1 MKKRNLLVSV
11 VAGLLAAIMVLTMI
25 LGMLPTQVSA
35 ASSKE
40 IKAQIDEMKQQRKEI
55 QAEMKSVRD
64 QYAENE
70 DDIKELVNEKN
81 AIDQEIGLLNQ
92 EINLINEQLSAYALL
107 IADKQDE
114 LDAAQVRWDE
124 LNEQN
129 KERIRAMEEEGNIS
143 YWSVLFK
150 ANSFSDLL
158 DRLAMVEEI
167 AASDQRRLSALRSAA
182 TEVSQARDEL
192 ATEKAELEVAKDE
205 LDEAQTQL
213 DEKRVQSDALLKELL
228 AKADELEGLYEEWEK
243 EESDVLNEIAQ
254 KEKEYNEAKNR
265 EWAAH
270 MATATTA
277 PKPTT
282 GSSSSSG
289 SSGGSSSSGSS
300 SSSSS
305 SGGSSAPA
313 SGGSWRVPCSYRKLT
328 SAFGYRDAP
337 TSGASTYH
345 QGVDLAGPEGTP
357 IYASRGGTVTAATFG
372 SAAGYYVSI
381 NHGDGFSSIYMHMTH
396 YVVSKGATVSQG
408 QLIGYMG
415 STGVST
421 GSHLH
426 FGIAYNG
433 TYVNPANYIRF

>member
-1 MKKRNLLVSV
+1 MKKRKLLVSI
-11 VAGLLAAIMVLTMI
+11 VAGLMAAIMVLTMI
-25 LGMLPTQVSA
+25 LGLLPTRVSA

-40 IKAQIDEMKQQRKEI
+40 IKAQINQMKEERKEI
-55 QAEMKSVRD
+55 QAEMKAVKD
-64 QYAENE
+64 QYQENE
-70 DDIKELVNEKN
+70 DEIENLVNEKN
-81 AIDQEIGLLNQ
+81 TIDQEIGLLNQ

-114 LDAAQVRWDE
+114 LDEAQAHWSE
-124 LNEQN
+124 LNAQN

-150 ANSFSDLL
+150 ANSFADLL
-158 DRLAMVEEI
+158 DRLAMIEEI
-167 AASDQRRLSALRSAA
+167 AASDQRRLNALRKAA
-182 TEVSQARDEL
+182 SEVADVQDEL
-192 ATEKAELEVAKDE
+192 ESEKSELEVARVE
-205 LDEAQTQL
+205 LDEAQVLL
-213 DEKRVQSDALLKELL
+213 DEKRVKSDELLKELL
-228 AKADELEGLYEEWEK
+228 AKAEELEGLYEEWEK
-243 EESDVLNEIAQ
+243 EESDILNEIAQ
-254 KEKEYNEAKNR
+254 KEKEYTEAKNR

-282 GSSSSSG
+282 KPSGGSSG
-289 SSGGSSSSGSS
+289 SSGGSGSSGSS
-300 SSSSS
+300 S
-305 SGGSSAPA
+305 APS
-313 SGGSWRVPCSYRKLT
+313 SGGSWRVPCSYVKLT

-337 TSGASTYH
+337 TAGASTYH

-357 IYASRGGTVTAATFG
+357 IYASRGGTVTTATFG
-372 SAAGYYVSI
+372 KSAGYYVTI
-381 NHGDGFSSIYMHMTH
+381 NHGDGFSSVYMHMTH

-433 TYVNPANYIRF
+433 KYVNPANYINFH

>member
-1 MKKRNLLVSV
+1 MKKRKLLVSI
-11 VAGLLAAIMVLTMI
+11 VAGLLAVIMVLTMV
-25 LGMLPTQVSA
+25 LGLIPTQASA

-40 IKAQIDEMKQQRKEI
+40 IKAQIDEMKTQRKEI
-55 QAEMKSVRD
+55 RAEMKAVQD
-64 QYAENE
+64 QYEENE
-70 DDIKELVNEKN
+70 DEIQNLVNEKST
-81 AIDQEIGLLNQ
+81 IDQEIGLLNQ
-92 EINLINEQLSAYALL
+92 EINLINEQVAAYALL

-114 LDAAQVRWDE
+114 LDAAQARWDE

-167 AASDQRRLSALRSAA
+167 AASDQRRLNSLRDAA
-182 TEVSQARDEL
+182 TVVANARDEL
-192 ATEKAELEVAKDE
+192 NFEKAELDVTRAE
-205 LDEAQTQL
+205 LDAAQVLL
-213 DEKRVQSDALLKELL
+213 DEKRVQSEELLKELL
-228 AKADELEGLYEEWEK
+228 VKASELEGLYEQWEQ
-243 EESDVLNEIAQ
+243 EESDLLTEIAQ

-282 GSSSSSG
+282 AKPSG
-289 SSGGSSSSGSS
+289 GGSSSGG
-300 SSSSS
+300 S

-313 SGGSWRVPCSYRKLT
+313 SGGAWKMPCNYTKLT
-328 SAFGYRDAP
+328 SAFGNREAP
-337 TSGASTYH
+337 TAGASTYH

-357 IYASRGGTVTAATFG
+357 IYASRAGTVTTATHG
-372 SAAGYYVSI
+372 RAAGYYVTI
-381 NHGDGFSSIYMHMTH
+381 NHGDGFSSVYMHMTH
-396 YVVSKGATVSQG
+396 YVVSKGAKVSQG
-408 QLIGYMG
+408 QVIGYMG

-421 GSHLH
+421 GNHLH
-426 FGIAYNG
+426 FGISYNG
-433 TYVNPANYIRF
+433 QYVNPANYIAFY

>member
-1 MKKRNLLVSV
+1 MKKRKLLVSV
-11 VAGLLAAIMVLTMI
+11 VAGLMAAIMVLTMV
-25 LGMLPTQVSA
+25 LGLLPTQVSA

-40 IKAQIDEMKQQRKEI
+40 IKAQINQMKEERKEI
-55 QAEMKSVRD
+55 QAEMKAVQE
-64 QYAENE
+64 QYEENE
-70 DDIKELVNEKN
+70 DEIENLVNEKN

-114 LDAAQVRWDE
+114 LDEAQVRWSE

-150 ANSFSDLL
+150 ANSFADLL
-158 DRLAMVEEI
+158 DRLAMIEEI
-167 AASDQRRLSALRSAA
+167 AASDQRRLNALRKAA
-182 TEVSQARDEL
+182 SEVADVQDEL
-192 ATEKAELEVAKDE
+192 ESEKSELEVARVE
-205 LDEAQTQL
+205 LDEAQALL
-213 DEKRVQSDALLKELL
+213 DEKRVKSDELLKELL
-228 AKADELEGLYEEWEK
+228 AKAAELEGLYEEWEK
-243 EESDVLNEIAQ
+243 EESDILNEIAQ
-254 KEKEYNEAKNR
+254 KEKEYTEAKNK

-282 GSSSSSG
+282 KPSGG
-289 SSGGSSSSGSS
+289 SSGGGSGSSGSS
-300 SSSSS
+300 S
-305 SGGSSAPA
+305 APS
-313 SGGSWRVPCSYRKLT
+313 SGGSWRIPCSYVKLT

-337 TSGASTYH
+337 TAGASTYH
-345 QGVDLAGPEGTP
+345 QGVDLAGPQGTP
-357 IYASRGGTVTAATFG
+357 IYASRGGTVTTATFG
-372 SAAGYYVSI
+372 KSAGYYVTI
-381 NHGDGFSSIYMHMTH
+381 NHGDGFSSVYMHMTN
-396 YVVSKGATVSQG
+396 YVVSKGTTVSQG

-433 TYVNPANYIRF
+433 SYVNPANYISFY

>member
-1 MKKRNLLVSV
+1 MKKRKLLVSI
-11 VAGLLAAIMVLTMI
+11 VAGLMAAIMVLTMI
-25 LGMLPTQVSA
+25 LGLLPTRVSA

-40 IKAQIDEMKQQRKEI
+40 IKAQINQMKEERKEI
-55 QAEMKSVRD
+55 QAEMKAVKD
-64 QYAENE
+64 QYQENE
-70 DDIKELVNEKN
+70 DEIENLVNEKN
-81 AIDQEIGLLNQ
+81 TIDQEIGLLNQ

-114 LDAAQVRWDE
+114 LDEAQAHWSE
-124 LNEQN
+124 LNAQN

-150 ANSFSDLL
+150 ANSFADLL
-158 DRLAMVEEI
+158 DRLAMIEEI
-167 AASDQRRLSALRSAA
+167 AASDQRRLNALRKAA
-182 TEVSQARDEL
+182 SEVADVQDEL
-192 ATEKAELEVAKDE
+192 ESEKSELEVARVE
-205 LDEAQTQL
+205 LDEAQVLL
-213 DEKRVQSDALLKELL
+213 DEKRVKSDELLKELL
-228 AKADELEGLYEEWEK
+228 AKAEELEGLYEVWEK
-243 EESDVLNEIAQ
+243 EESDILNEIAQ
-254 KEKEYNEAKNR
+254 KEKEYTEAKNR

-282 GSSSSSG
+282 KPSGGSSG
-289 SSGGSSSSGSS
+289 SSGGSGSSGSS
-300 SSSSS
+300 S
-305 SGGSSAPA
+305 APS
-313 SGGSWRVPCSYRKLT
+313 SGGSWRVPCSYVKLT
-328 SAFGYRDAP
+328 SAFGLRDAP
-337 TSGASTYH
+337 TAGASTNH

-357 IYASRGGTVTAATFG
+357 IYASRGGTVTTATFG
-372 SAAGYYVSI
+372 KSAGYYVTI
-381 NHGDGFSSIYMHMTH
+381 NHGDGFSSVYMHMTH

-433 TYVNPANYIRF
+433 KYVNPANYINFH

>member
-1 MKKRNLLVSV
+1 MKKRKLLVSI
-11 VAGLLAAIMVLTMI
+11 VAGLLAAIMLLTMI
-25 LGMLPTQVSA
+25 LGLLPTQVSA

-40 IKAQIDEMKQQRKEI
+40 IKAQIDEMKEQRKEI
-55 QAEMKSVRD
+55 QAEMKAVKD
-64 QYAENE
+64 QYEENE
-70 DDIKELVNEKN
+70 DEIQNLVNEKN
-81 AIDQEIGLLNQ
+81 AIDHEIGLLHQ
-92 EINLINEQLSAYALL
+92 EINLINEQVSAYALL

-114 LDAAQVRWDE
+114 LDEAQARWSE

-129 KERIRAMEEEGNIS
+129 KERIRAMEEEGTVS

-167 AASDQRRLSALRSAA
+167 AASDQRRLKSLRDAA
-182 TEVSQARDEL
+182 SIVADAQNELNEEKSELDVAR
-192 ATEKAELEVAKDE
+192 AE
-205 LDEAQTQL
+205 LDEAQVL
-213 DEKRVQSDALLKELL
+213 LEEKRMQSDELLKELL
-228 AKADELEGLYEEWEK
+228 SKADELEELFAQWEQD
-243 EESDVLNEIAQ
+243 ESDILTEIAQ

-282 GSSSSSG
+282 SSGG
-289 SSGGSSSSGSS
+289 SSGGSSSGG
-300 SSSSS
+300 SS
-305 SGGSSAPA
+305 SGGSSGSSAPSS
-313 SGGSWRVPCSYRKLT
+313 SGPWKMPCNYTKLT

-337 TSGASTYH
+337 TAGASTYH

-357 IYASRGGTVTAATFG
+357 IYASRAGTVTTATFG
-372 SAAGYYVSI
+372 KSAGNYVTI
-381 NHGDGFSSIYMHMTH
+381 NHGDGFSSVYMHMTH
-396 YVVSKGATVSQG
+396 YVVSKGAKVSQG
-408 QLIGYMG
+408 QVIGYMG

-421 GSHLH
+421 GNHLH

-433 TYVNPANYIRF
+433 KYVNPANYINFY

>member
-1 MKKRNLLVSV
+1 MKNRKLLVSII
-11 VAGLLAAIMVLTMI
+11 AGIMAAVMVLSLI
-25 LGMLPTQVSA
+25 LTMLPTQASA

-40 IKAQIDEMKQQRKEI
+40 IKAQIDQMKEDRKEI
-55 QAEMKSVRD
+55 QAEMKAVRD
-64 QYAENE
+64 QYEENE
-70 DDIKELVNEKN
+70 DEIQNLVNEKN

-92 EINLINEQLSAYALL
+92 EISLINEELSAYALL

-114 LDAAQVRWDE
+114 LDEAQVRWDE

-150 ANSFSDLL
+150 ANNFSDLL

-167 AASDQRRLSALRSAA
+167 AASDQRRLNALRDAA
-182 TEVSQARDEL
+182 SEVEEARDGLES
-192 ATEKAELEVAKDE
+192 EKAELEVAKSE
-205 LDEAQTQL
+205 LDEAQLLL
-213 DEKRVQSDALLKELL
+213 DEKRVQSDELLKELV
-228 AKADELEGLYEEWEK
+228 AKADELEELYAEWEQ
-243 EESDVLNEIAQ
+243 EESDILDEIAL
-254 KEKEYNEAKNR
+254 KEKEYNEAKQK

-277 PKPTT
+277 PKPTQ
-282 GSSSSSG
+282 SSGG
-289 SSGGSSSSGSS
+289 SSGGSSSGG
-300 SSSSS
+300 
-305 SGGSSAPA
+305 SGGSGAPS
-313 SGGSWRVPCSYRKLT
+313 SGGSWRIPCSYTKLT

-337 TSGASTYH
+337 TAGASTYH
-345 QGVDLAGPEGTP
+345 QGVDLAGPQGTP
-357 IYASRGGTVTAATFG
+357 IYASRGGTVTTASFG
-372 SAAGYYVSI
+372 SAAGYYVTI
-381 NHGDGFSSIYMHMTH
+381 NHGDGFSSVYMHMTH
-396 YVVSKGATVSQG
+396 YVVSRGASVSQG

-433 TYVNPANYIRF
+433 SYVNPANYISFY

>member
-1 MKKRNLLVSV
+1 MKKRKLSVSV
-11 VAGLLAAIMVLTMI
+11 MAAFLAVIMVLSMTLNLI
-25 LGMLPTQVSA
+25 PTQVSA

-40 IKAQIDEMKQQRKEI
+40 IKAQINEMKQQRKEI
-55 QAEMKSVRD
+55 QAEMKDVRN
-64 QYAENE
+64 QYEENE
-70 DDIKELVNEKN
+70 DDILNLVKEKN
-81 AIDQEIGLLNQ
+81 TIDQEIGLLNQ

-114 LDAAQVRWDE
+114 LDEAEACWSE

-167 AASDQRRLSALRSAA
+167 AASDQRRLKALRSAA
-182 TEVSQARDEL
+182 SVVADARNEL
-192 ATEKAELEVAKDE
+192 ENEKYELEVAKVE
-205 LDEAQTQL
+205 LNEAQTLL
-213 DEKRVQSDALLKELL
+213 DEKRVKSDELLKELL
-228 AKADELEGLYEEWEK
+228 AKADELEELYEQWEQ
-243 EESDVLNEIAQ
+243 EESDVLKEIAQ
-254 KEKEYNEAKNR
+254 KEKEYNEAKQR

-282 GSSSSSG
+282 APSTGGSGSSGNSGSSG
-289 SSGGSSSSGSS
+289 SSGSSSDT
-300 SSSSS
+300 
-305 SGGSSAPA
+305 SAPA
-313 SGGSWRVPCSYRKLT
+313 SSGSWKVPCSYRKLT

-357 IYASRGGTVTAATFG
+357 IYASRGGTVTTATFG
-372 SAAGYYVSI
+372 SAAGYYVTI
-381 NHGDGFSSIYMHMTH
+381 NHGDGFSSVYMHMTH
-396 YVVSKGATVSQG
+396 YVVSKGAKVSQG

-426 FGIAYNG
+426 FGISYNG
-433 TYVNPANYIRF
+433 KYVNPANYIRF

>member
-1 MKKRNLLVSV
+1 MKKRKLLVSV
-11 VAGLLAAIMVLTMI
+11 VAGIMAVIMVLSMI
-25 LGMLPTQVSA
+25 LSLIPTRVSA

-40 IKAQIDEMKQQRKEI
+40 IKAQINQMKEDRKEI
-55 QAEMKSVRD
+55 QAEMKAVRD
-64 QYAENE
+64 QYEENE
-70 DDIKELVNEKN
+70 DEIQALVNEKD
-81 AIDQEIGLLNQ
+81 AIDQEIGPLSQ
-92 EINLINEQLSAYALL
+92 EINLINEQLAAYALL

-114 LDAAQVRWDE
+114 LDEAEVRWSE

-150 ANSFSDLL
+150 ANSFADLL

-167 AASDQRRLSALRSAA
+167 AASDQRRLNALRKAA
-182 TEVSQARDEL
+182 SEVADVRDEL
-192 ATEKAELEVAKDE
+192 ETEKFDLEVARVE
-205 LDEAQTQL
+205 LDEAQAVL
-213 DEKRVQSDALLKELL
+213 DEKRVESDKLLKELL
-228 AKADELEGLYEEWEK
+228 AKAAELEGLYEEWEQ
-243 EESDVLNEIAQ
+243 EESDLLDEIAQ
-254 KEKEYNEAKNR
+254 KEKEYTEAKNR

-277 PKPTT
+277 PKPT
-282 GSSSSSG
+282 SKP
-289 SSGGSSSSGSS
+289 SGGSSGSS

-305 SGGSSAPA
+305 SSAPS
-313 SGGSWRVPCSYRKLT
+313 SGGSWRVPCSYVKLT

-337 TSGASTYH
+337 TAGASTYH

-357 IYASRGGTVTAATFG
+357 IYASRGGTVTTATFG
-372 SAAGYYVSI
+372 KSAGYYVTI
-381 NHGDGFSSIYMHMTH
+381 NHGDGFSSVYMHMTH

-433 TYVNPANYIRF
+433 KYVNPANYVSLR